1 MATNGPKRSI
11 FGLPQA
17 PGTVRFMD
25 LSTGEVAETV
35 KFHPGQLYDLEP
47 GLLGLE
53 IGGRRSTKLGLNIYK
68 DKGQEQAVV
77 EAVRRELSGA
87 RGSLSQGGREED
99 SKELAKEELNL
110 LAKLIGTETDARRRD
125 TFRLNIFDGDHG
137 DEEVDDG
144 DHKQAGGED
153 KTLSIDLKTG
163 RSRGELDRIISE
175 MTVEE
180 AAEEDEDIL
189 ALMDKAT

>member
-1 MATNGPKRSI
+1 MFRAQTHTLHAKFYCSYRYANSKVPPTSVDAQLGVGSASASPNAACASYAVDDESATS
-11 FGLPQA
+11 
-17 PGTVRFMD
+17 
-25 LSTGEVAETV
+25 
-35 KFHPGQLYDLEP
+35 H
-47 GLLGLE
+47 
-53 IGGRRSTKLGLNIYK
+53 
-68 DKGQEQAVV
+68 
-77 EAVRRELSGA
+77 
-87 RGSLSQGGREED
+87 
-99 SKELAKEELNL
+99 LAKEELNL

-144 DHKQAGGED
+144 DHRRAGGED